1 MGIEDRQTLRA
12 RNRAVADTRL
22 SSMEQGAKRSG
33 KGRRS
38 LGDQVKVSDNTAKRQ
53 RLDAKVGSGRRAAQV
68 RCSYLFSYTY
78 CLEISYGNKNNKSN
92 GGKACRITTLM
103 KQK

>member
-12 RNRAVADTRL
+12 RNRAVTDTRL

-38 LGDQVKVSDNTAKRQ
+38 LGDQVKVSNNTAKRQ

-68 RCSYLFSYTY
+68 RCSYLFSYTC
-78 CLEISYGNKNNKSN
+78 CLDISYSNKNSN
-92 GGKACRITTLM
+92 GGNACRITISM